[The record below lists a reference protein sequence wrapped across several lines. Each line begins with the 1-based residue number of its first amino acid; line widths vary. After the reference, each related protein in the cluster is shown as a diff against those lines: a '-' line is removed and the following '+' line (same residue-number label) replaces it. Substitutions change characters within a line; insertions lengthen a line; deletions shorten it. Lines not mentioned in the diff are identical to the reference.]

1 MPIAITGSGGQL
13 GGELCRQLGGAAI
26 ALDLPEFDLT
36 DPNHVRQTLAQL
48 RPQAVINTAAFTQVD
63 RAEEQSELCW
73 QINSIGVGHLAAA
86 CRELGVP
93 LVQISTDYVFGS
105 NAHRAQPYREEDQ
118 PDPQGV
124 YARSKLG
131 GEERAA
137 QWQQHII
144 VRTCGL
150 YGKPGPKT
158 PAGNFVDTMLRLAGQ
173 GKPLRVVADQHCT
186 PSYLPHIARALM
198 FLLEGR
204 HFGLYH
210 VVNGGA
216 TTWYDFAQ
224 EIFRQSGLDVAVER
238 ITTAQYGARAPRPAF
253 SILDTSKYHQLGGPE
268 MPSWQQALAEYL
280 SARTQPT
287 GTAAP

>member
-1 MPIAITGSGGQL
+1 MAIAITGSGGQL
-13 GGELCRQLGGAAI
+13 GQELCRQLGSAAI

-36 DPNHVRQTLAQL
+36 DASRVRQTLAEL

-73 QINSIGVGHLAAA
+73 QINSTGVGHVTSV
-86 CRELGVP
+86 CRELAVP
-93 LVQISTDYVFGS
+93 LVQISTDYVFGGD
-105 NAHRAQPYREEDQ
+105 AHRARPYREEDR

-131 GEERAA
+131 GEEQAA
-137 QWQQHII
+137 GWPQHII

-158 PAGNFVDTMLRLAGQ
+158 PAGNFVDTMLRLARQ
-173 GKPLRVVADQHCT
+173 GKSLRVVADQHCT
-186 PSYLPHIARALM
+186 PSYVPHVARALL
-198 FLLEGR
+198 FLLEHR

-224 EIFRQSGLDVAVER
+224 EIFRQAGLGVSVER
-238 ITTAQYGARAPRPAF
+238 ITTAQYGARAPRPPF
-253 SILDTSKYHQLGGPE
+253 SVLDTSKYHRLGGPE
-268 MPSWQQALAEYL
+268 MPSWQQGLAEYL
-280 SARTQPT
+280 SATTRP
-287 GTAAP
+287 A